1 MLKAGSGRRHQPGQ
15 GAARHRLGDRAF
27 EVTDP
32 SGFLLTIGSPSTK

>member
-1 MLKAGSGRRHQPGQ
+1 
-15 GAARHRLGDRAF
+15 LGDRAF